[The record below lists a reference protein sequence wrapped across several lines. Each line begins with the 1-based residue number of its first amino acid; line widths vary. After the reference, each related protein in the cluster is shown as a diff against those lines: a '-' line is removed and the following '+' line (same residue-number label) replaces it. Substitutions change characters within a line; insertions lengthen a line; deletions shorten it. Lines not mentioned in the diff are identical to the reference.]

1 MLVLVATAQTQGQ
14 RADDF
19 CRADEGELVRWAAE
33 CHQEPADG
41 SCGCH
46 RSLVGLASARPTTT
60 ARVVDRP
67 DLDLAGLRARLAA
80 AMTRDREIRPGDC
93 ASEAWVAVMAEELAV
108 AAASFPPQTVLE
120 RRGQVLRR
128 R

>member
-1 MLVLVATAQTQGQ
+1 LLVLVATAQTQGQ
-14 RADDF
+14 RPNDF
-19 CRADEGELVRWAAE
+19 CRADEGELVRWANE

-41 SCGCH
+41 TCGCH
-46 RSLVGLASARPTTT
+46 RSLVGLTTARPTTT
-60 ARVVDRP
+60 VKVVDRP
-67 DLDLAGLRARLAA
+67 GLDLVGLRALLAA

-93 ASEAWVAVMAEELAV
+93 ASEVWVAAMAEELAA